1 MPLLTTPPEK
11 IADVEDSDGA
21 EAAADKDAFVG
32 DTAGKAKIA
41 ENVDGGKLRADDTD
55 GAVDDPAGETRHAIN
70 QDTGPKRR
78 SQRGNRTTIGNAT
91 GKLVNVEYVNT
102 AGEPSDNP
110 SLVDNAAQNTRVAG
124 DINARTIRSYDAADV
139 VDNATQKAGGAL
151 DPNAALTRS

>member
-110 SLVDNAAQNTRVAG
+110 SLVDNAAKTLESPVTSMPEKFALMTPPTLLTMPPKKL
-124 DINARTIRSYDAADV
+124 AVLSIRMP
-139 VDNATQKAGGAL
+139 L
-151 DPNAALTRS
+151 